1 MSGLCLYIYNDPS
14 YYAELLFFAHADILC
29 CHPKG
34 VTGSMKGF
42 KFAGVAAGIKKT
54 EIIEKSDLKDLGLI
68 YAEKPAV
75 GAALFTRNKVVAAP
89 VILGREMIADGKI
102 QAILANSGN
111 ANCFT
116 GEQGMADA
124 KTSAQIAARTL
135 GISSD
140 LVMVSST
147 GVIGEPLPMDK
158 FESAI
163 PKVQSALE
171 EGSIEDFADA
181 ILTTDTCRKIVRKTG
196 RIETDNGV
204 KQFSIVGV
212 AKGSGMIRPDMA
224 TMLAYV
230 LTDVAIGA
238 TDLKQ
243 ALTHANER
251 SFNRITVDGDTSTND
266 TLACMASGAAGG
278 IIENE
283 QSLTVFQTLLD
294 EVCYDLAKTIVK
306 DGEGATKVASIM
318 VKGANTQD
326 DAFTAAEAIAHSN
339 LVKTAIYG
347 EDPNWGR
354 ITAAAGRSGA
364 DVDQDKMDLYFGD
377 VAIVLQG
384 KWLGTDAEIKAAD
397 LMKKDEIDIV
407 LNLNLGDHSD
417 HFLFCDFSE
426 NYVKINADYRT

>member
-1 MSGLCLYIYNDPS
+1 MN
-14 YYAELLFFAHADILC
+14 
-29 CHPKG
+29 
-34 VTGSMKGF
+34 GF
-42 KFAGVAAGIKKT
+42 RFAGIAAGIKKNG
-54 EIIEKSDLKDLGLI
+54 LKDLGLI

-89 VILGREMIADGKI
+89 VTLGRKTIADGRI

-116 GEQGMADA
+116 GEQGLADA
-124 KTSAQIAARTL
+124 KNTAETTARAL
-135 GISSD
+135 GISPD

-147 GVIGEPLPMDK
+147 GVIGAPLPMEK
-158 FESAI
+158 FESGI
-163 PKVQSALE
+163 PQVTAALV
-171 EGSIEDFADA
+171 EGGLEDFSDA
-181 ILTTDTCRKIVRKTG
+181 ILTTDTCRKIVRRTG
-196 RIETDNGV
+196 RIKTDSGARE
-204 KQFSIVGV
+204 FSILGI

-230 LTDVAIGA
+230 LTDITIGA
-238 TDLKQ
+238 EDLKQ

-266 TLACMASGAAGG
+266 TLVCMASGEGEAIVGNEPSFAA
-278 IIENE
+278 
-283 QSLTVFQTLLD
+283 FQTLLD
-294 EVCYDLAKTIVK
+294 EVCYDLAKMVVK
-306 DGEGATKVASIM
+306 DGEGATKVASIT
-318 VKGANTQD
+318 VKGAQSRE
-326 DAFTAAEAIAHSN
+326 DAFRASEAIAHSN

-364 DVDQDKMDLYFGD
+364 CVDQDRMDLYFGE
-377 VAIVLQG
+377 VAIVRQG
-384 KWLGTDAEIKAAD
+384 RWLGPEAEEKAAA
-397 LMKKDEIDIV
+397 LMKKDEIDIILD
-407 LNLNLGDHSD
+407 LNLAEYSD